1 MYLILGGL
9 RTIDLPAGW
18 AILLDIAVALPHPS
32 YRGFVDR
39 CV

>member
-9 RTIDLPAGW
+9 RTIDLPAGR
-18 AILLDIAVALPHPS
+18 AILLGIAVALPHPS

>member
-1 MYLILGGL
+1 MYLMLGSL
-9 RTIDLPAGW
+9 RSIDLAPDRAV
-18 AILLDIAVALPHPS
+18 LLGIAVALPHPS